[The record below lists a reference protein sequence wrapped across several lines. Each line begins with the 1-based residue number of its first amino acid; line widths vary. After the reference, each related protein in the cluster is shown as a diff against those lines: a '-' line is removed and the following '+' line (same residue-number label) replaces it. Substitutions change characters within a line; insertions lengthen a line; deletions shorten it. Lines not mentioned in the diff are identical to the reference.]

1 MCLYVCEFY
10 FKIWSNNRSVMGNL
24 LIRFVIFSFQVWF
37 QNRRQKY
44 KSAARSGGRGWLL
57 RSAPRVLRSHL
68 HSDPEP
74 CDLSVQSNQFPSHD
88 CIVLPSQHLLSVA
101 ALPKNPVF
109 QRIPSREIP
118 DWSPV
123 LTANVP
129 ARRVPKYHPYT
140 MSRCVSR
147 GSVLRPSPDPHPAM
161 AALMRQ
167 QRTALHSKV
176 SEVNN

>member
-1 MCLYVCEFY
+1 
-10 FKIWSNNRSVMGNL
+10 MGNL

-68 HSDPEP
+68 HSDPEQR
-74 CDLSVQSNQFPSHD
+74 DLSVQSNQFPSHD
-88 CIVLPSQHLLSVA
+88 RSVLPSQQPPSVA
-101 ALPKNPVF
+101 ALPKNSVF
-109 QRIPSREIP
+109 QRMPSGEIP

-129 ARRVPKYHPYT
+129 ARRVPKYHPYAVY
-140 MSRCVSR
+140 RCVSR
-147 GSVLRPSPDPHPAM
+147 GSVLRPSPDPRLAL

-167 QRTALHSKV
+167 QRAALHSKV

>member
-1 MCLYVCEFY
+1 
-10 FKIWSNNRSVMGNL
+10 MGNL

-74 CDLSVQSNQFPSHD
+74 RDLSVQSNQFPSHD
-88 CIVLPSQHLLSVA
+88 RSVLPSQQPPSVA
-101 ALPKNPVF
+101 ALPKNSVF
-109 QRIPSREIP
+109 QRMPSGEIP

-129 ARRVPKYHPYT
+129 ACRVPKYHPYAIY
-140 MSRCVSR
+140 RCVSR
-147 GSVLRPSPDPHPAM
+147 GSVLRPSPDPSLAL
-161 AALMRQ
+161 AALMKQ
-167 QRTALHSKV
+167 QRAALHSKV